1 MAKLEELQMTQE
13 AIYRIRA
20 AQEPQRRN
28 YTKRQVKPLSSNGF
42 LKTRDA
48 IRSIND
54 RKRKDMLKQKNKL
67 AKQFEKV
74 YGFQPTPR
82 SEDRIRQANENEIR
96 SREAGEDFFI
106 DN

>member
-1 MAKLEELQMTQE
+1 
-13 AIYRIRA
+13 
-20 AQEPQRRN
+20 
-28 YTKRQVKPLSSNGF
+28 
-42 LKTRDA
+42 
-48 IRSIND
+48 
-54 RKRKDMLKQKNKL
+54 MLKQKNKL

-74 YGFQPTPR
+74 YGFQPAPR